1 VVGTHK
7 GWRLRMK
14 VLIAEDDIA
23 SGKFLSKLLSRYG
36 EVVLATDGI
45 EAVDQFVKSVSEGKE
60 FDLVCLDIMMPKID
74 GYKVLQS
81 IRDAERKLGIPR
93 ISRCKIVMISA
104 LDEEFDASYASNDYD
119 DYICKPIDIMK
130 FDYIIKKLGL
140 L

>member
-1 VVGTHK
+1 
-7 GWRLRMK
+7 MK

-45 EAVDQFVKSVSEGKE
+45 AAVDEFVKSVSEGKE

-74 GYKVLQS
+74 GYKTLQS

-93 ISRCKIVMISA
+93 ISRCKVVMISA
-104 LDEEFDASYASNDYD
+104 LDVDFAASYASNDYD

-130 FDYIIKKLGL
+130 FESIIKKLGL
-140 L
+140 LDN